1 MVLWQRGHV
10 VRWIHTPSAL
20 GAGDVCL
27 LLSCGRLPSSQ
38 QLALHRHN
46 LVVHASALPQGQG
59 WSPMTLQIL
68 EDASSIPITLFE
80 AVADLYA
87 GSIYLQQKIALQGQ
101 ELAEEW
107 RVLLTLATSDLC
119 LAWFDPYEESF

>member
-1 MVLWQRGHV
+1 
-10 VRWIHTPSAL
+10 
-20 GAGDVCL
+20 
-27 LLSCGRLPSSQ
+27 
-38 QLALHRHN
+38 
-46 LVVHASALPQGQG
+46 
-59 WSPMTLQIL
+59 MTLQIL

-119 LAWFDPYEESF
+119 LAWFDRYEESF

>member
-1 MVLWQRGHV
+1 MF
-10 VRWIHTPSAL
+10 
-20 GAGDVCL
+20 
-27 LLSCGRLPSSQ
+27 
-38 QLALHRHN
+38 
-46 LVVHASALPQGQG
+46 HASALPQGQG

>member
-1 MVLWQRGHV
+1 
-10 VRWIHTPSAL
+10 
-20 GAGDVCL
+20 
-27 LLSCGRLPSSQ
+27 
-38 QLALHRHN
+38 
-46 LVVHASALPQGQG
+46 
-59 WSPMTLQIL
+59 MTLQIL